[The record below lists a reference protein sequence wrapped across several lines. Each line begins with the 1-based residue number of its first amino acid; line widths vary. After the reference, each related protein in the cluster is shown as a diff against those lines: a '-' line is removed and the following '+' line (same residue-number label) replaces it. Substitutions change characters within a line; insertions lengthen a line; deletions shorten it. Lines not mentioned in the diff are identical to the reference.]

1 MFFTAG
7 ENEMKSNELGFTG
20 YLVVGNIIHV
30 GNPLRAEELSYFKVY
45 AIDGNKAKTMFR
57 IFNRKIYCG
66 GRILEHG
73 KKQSPIYNNSYT
85 VVKNPGNV
93 TIQ

>member
-1 MFFTAG
+1 
-7 ENEMKSNELGFTG
+7 MKSRESGVTG
-20 YLVVGNIIHV
+20 YLVVGDIIHV
-30 GNPLRAEELSYFKVY
+30 DNPLRAEELSYFKVY

-57 IFNRKIYCG
+57 VFNRNIYCG
-66 GRILEHG
+66 GMVFEYG
-73 KKQSPIYNNSYT
+73 KNLSPIYNNSYT